1 MGVVYESRHLT
12 LHRTVALNP
21 DRRVARLRPLFSG
34 RSLARGPHL
43 HRHLESLAHP
53 SFWLRG
59 WNSSNTSRRP
69 LARDMGI
76 DLGRADASV
85 AKQFLDD
92 PEVRTT
98 FQQVGRET
106 VAQRSPI
113 LHMNCLRAELNTG
126 ITRATGAEVERVR
139 ALPPVSRSKSIS
151 FDSTMGQ
158 ADRCPALDARSG
170 LLRSTAARA
179 NTPRSRQGGC
189 SDWRTGWLDRACLGA
204 RLPCTLRA
212 PPI

>member
-1 MGVVYESRHLT
+1 MVYESRHLT

-53 SFWLRG
+53 LLLATRVELLKHLAE
-59 WNSSNTSRRP
+59 P

-106 VAQRSPI
+106 VAQRRPI

-126 ITRATGAEVERVR
+126 ITRATARKSNGFELCA
-139 ALPPVSRSKSIS
+139 VSRSKSIS
-151 FDSTMGQ
+151 FDSTMVS
-158 ADRCPALDARSG
+158 RS
-170 LLRSTAARA
+170 LSRA
-179 NTPRSRQGGC
+179 GC
-189 SDWRTGWLDRACLGA
+189 SIRSIALNCRKSQHPA
-204 RLPCTLRA
+204 
-212 PPI
+212 